1 MEAEVSQRHLSFI
14 ESGRAAPS
22 REMVLR
28 LAEHLEIPFRERNAM
43 LLAAGYSPV
52 FRDRPLEDPTLS
64 HAKAALETLLRAHE
78 PYPALIVDRHW
89 NIVSANRALAPL
101 LAGVDSELL
110 KPPANALRISLHP
123 RGLAP
128 KIVNLTEWRQ
138 HLLDRLRRQF
148 RISRD
153 PALDTLLKDLS
164 GYPFS
169 SSERLS
175 NFNDTLANEVAILLR
190 LKTPKGVL
198 SFLSTVTVFGTR
210 SYYLRVYRYIRPHEA
225 MVKGWDKKNRQK
237 CKLGKR
243 LYRLLRILFLCPRTG
258 TSSTLKKRPVI
269 PHKVNR
275 YCSHRDGEECQIDPG
290 LPVPKRPGGNE

>member
-1 MEAEVSQRHLSFI
+1 MVEAVQTVGGMVRSWRELRRFSQLELAMEAEVSQRHLSFI

-101 LAGVDSELL
+101 LEGVDSELL

-138 HLLDRLRRQF
+138 YLLDRLRRQF

-175 NFNDTLANEVAILLR
+175 NFNDSLANEVAILLR

-198 SFLSTVTVFGTR
+198 SFLSTVTVFGTPVEITL
-210 SYYLRVYRYIRPHEA
+210 SEVTLEA
-225 MVKGWDKKNRQK
+225 FYPADQETA
-237 CKLGKR
+237 
-243 LYRLLRILFLCPRTG
+243 RILG
-258 TSSTLKKRPVI
+258 VVK
-269 PHKVNR
+269 
-275 YCSHRDGEECQIDPG
+275 
-290 LPVPKRPGGNE
+290 